1 MKLLK
6 TAILGGMLL
15 TTSAIIVG
23 GTFAVLTNKN
33 KIKNKLKSL
42 QFKENKSASMK

>member
-6 TAILGGMLL
+6 TAILGGMVL

-23 GTFAVLTNKN
+23 GTFAVLN
-33 KIKNKLKSL
+33 
-42 QFKENKSASMK
+42 